1 MEEIKRKSLT
11 VCDALVKRST
21 AAFER
26 VSSLSQPFS
35 IHGCVPEHWKPP
47 NGSPVPETH
56 GYLELTQQKA
66 PKITRGLKYMM
77 HKERLRE
84 LGYLNLEKRKWRG
97 NTIALYIYLMG
108 RYRKVLE
115 GDSSQEMYS

>member
-1 MEEIKRKSLT
+1 
-11 VCDALVKRST
+11 
-21 AAFER
+21 
-26 VSSLSQPFS
+26 
-35 IHGCVPEHWKPP
+35 
-47 NGSPVPETH
+47 
-56 GYLELTQQKA
+56 
-66 PKITRGLKYMM
+66 MM